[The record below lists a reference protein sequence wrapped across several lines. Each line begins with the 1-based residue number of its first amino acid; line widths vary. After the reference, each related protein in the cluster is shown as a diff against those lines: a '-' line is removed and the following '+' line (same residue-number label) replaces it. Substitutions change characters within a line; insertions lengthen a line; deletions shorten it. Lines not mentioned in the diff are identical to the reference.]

1 MLGLGFLYRKAQ
13 ATVDNAIAQL
23 VWGLLMV
30 VPLLVAL
37 AFVTAA
43 GSHYLYRNYDPE
55 IANLILAAIFFAISA
70 VIAIS
75 YAVRKPETAASEEA
89 KAQEEANTEA
99 ASGSASE
106 SPLAAFS
113 SADRDILLAALTSA
127 APYAI
132 RPVLTAAFRNL
143 PLLLV
148 IAVAAFVLSRTSG
161 SGTSASS
168 DGGPVTPEGVPA
180 E

>member
-1 MLGLGFLYRKAQ
+1 MLGFGFLYRKAQ

-37 AFVTAA
+37 GFTTAA
-43 GSHYLYRNYDPE
+43 GSNYLHRHYEPE
-55 IANLILAAIFFAISA
+55 IANLILAGVFFAISA
-70 VIAIS
+70 VIAIT

-89 KAQEEANTEA
+89 KAQEEADKQA
-99 ASGSASE
+99 ASDSADD
-106 SPLAAFS
+106 SPLSAFS
-113 SADRDILLAALTSA
+113 TADRDILLAALTSA

-148 IAVAAFVLSRTSG
+148 LAVAAFVMSRST
-161 SGTSASS
+161 APAEPS
-168 DGGPVTPEGVPA
+168 DMPPDGVPA

>member
-1 MLGLGFLYRKAQ
+1 MLGFGFIFRKAQ

-37 AFVTAA
+37 GFATAA
-43 GSHYLYRNYDPE
+43 GSTYLHRHYEPE
-55 IANLILAAIFFAISA
+55 IADLILAGVFFATAAA
-70 VIAIS
+70 VAIG
-75 YAVRKPETAASEEA
+75 YAVRRPETAASEEA
-89 KAQEEANTEA
+89 KAQEGANTQDERD
-99 ASGSASE
+99 SPGV
-106 SPLAAFS
+106 SPLSSFS

-127 APYAI
+127 APYAV
-132 RPVLTAAFRNL
+132 RPVLSAAFRNL

-148 IAVAAFVLSRTSG
+148 LAVAAFVLTRSSATSQP
-161 SGTSASS
+161 A
-168 DGGPVTPEGVPA
+168 DIAPEGVPA

>member
-1 MLGLGFLYRKAQ
+1 MLGFGFLYRKAQ

-37 AFVTAA
+37 GFTTAA
-43 GSHYLYRNYDPE
+43 GSNYLHRHYEPE
-55 IANLILAAIFFAISA
+55 IANLILAGVFFAISA
-70 VIAIS
+70 VIAIG

-89 KAQEEANTEA
+89 KAQEEANKHAE
-99 ASGSASE
+99 SE
-106 SPLAAFS
+106 SADSPLSAFS
-113 SADRDILLAALTSA
+113 TADRDILLAALTSA

-132 RPVLTAAFRNL
+132 RPVLTTAFRNL

-148 IAVAAFVLSRTSG
+148 LAVAAFVMSRSTAPADTSDV
-161 SGTSASS
+161 AP
-168 DGGPVTPEGVPA
+168 DAVPA

>member
-1 MLGLGFLYRKAQ
+1 MLGFGFLYRKAQ

-37 AFVTAA
+37 GFTTAA
-43 GSHYLYRNYDPE
+43 GSNYLHRHYEPE
-55 IANLILAAIFFAISA
+55 IANLILAGVFFAISA
-70 VIAIS
+70 VIAIG

-89 KAQEEANTEA
+89 KAQEEANKQAE
-99 ASGSASE
+99 SE
-106 SPLAAFS
+106 SADSPLSAFS
-113 SADRDILLAALTSA
+113 TADRDILLAALTSA

-132 RPVLTAAFRNL
+132 RPVLTTAFRNL

-148 IAVAAFVLSRTSG
+148 LAVAAFVMSRSTAPADTSDV
-161 SGTSASS
+161 AP
-168 DGGPVTPEGVPA
+168 DGVPA